1 MLNDLCLNII
11 IQCRGVEYDYII
23 GVYHQRGHWDLVA
36 SFQIHPK
43 EMSHQ
48 ILLTL
53 QLLDISFILLRRSL
67 HDFSFIP
74 FHFTFVDNWTKVVQ
88 SLLLQPTW
96 RDNISRRLVL
106 NGWRFDGTRF
116 HQIFTSSLLISWMKI
131 FFWYTYSLQIAEKYS
146 KQ

>member
-53 QLLDISFILLRRSL
+53 QLLDICFILLRRSL

-74 FHFTFVDNWTKVVQ
+74 FHFTFVDN
-88 SLLLQPTW
+88 
-96 RDNISRRLVL
+96 
-106 NGWRFDGTRF
+106 
-116 HQIFTSSLLISWMKI
+116 
-131 FFWYTYSLQIAEKYS
+131 
-146 KQ
+146 

>member
-11 IQCRGVEYDYII
+11 IQCRVLEYDYII

-67 HDFSFIP
+67 YDLHLFHSISFY
-74 FHFTFVDNWTKVVQ
+74 
-88 SLLLQPTW
+88 LC
-96 RDNISRRLVL
+96 R
-106 NGWRFDGTRF
+106 
-116 HQIFTSSLLISWMKI
+116 
-131 FFWYTYSLQIAEKYS
+131 
-146 KQ
+146 